1 MFSERVNHFI
11 YIIVNAFKNE
21 YNYRMVIITISARN
35 GCGKEHWKYLL
46 SQPRRLVPGG
56 GQNFEYIIIQFDN
69 SSLSF

>member
-1 MFSERVNHFI
+1 
-11 YIIVNAFKNE
+11 
-21 YNYRMVIITISARN
+21 MVIITISARN

-46 SQPRRLVPGG
+46 SQPRLFVLSG